1 MAAVPS
7 CRRAN
12 FEESMSGMY
21 RAIDA
26 LREWMQLRARLRDE
40 YQFHLDRSAA
50 DFRALGLS
58 SRAAN
63 RAARGRFGSHRN
75 LKLGLREL
83 GGDWPGLI
91 RLFLAH
97 RVQASPWFQPTVLV
111 VAILL
116 IFIVSPAP
124 RAIIESVVGQP
135 LSAVQTVVRSSFP
148 IRRGT
153 SLTGES
159 RRPLLNPSSPW
170 MA

>member
-40 YQFHLDRSAA
+40 HQFHLDRAA

-63 RAARGRFGSHRN
+63 QTARGRFGSDQN
-75 LKLGLREL
+75 LRLGLREL
-83 GGDWPGLI
+83 GGDWAGLI
-91 RLFLAH
+91 RLFVAH
-97 RVQASPWFQPTVLV
+97 RVHASPWFQPTVLV

-116 IFIVSPAP
+116 SYLRSVLRRAQLLRVSLDSRSP
-124 RAIIESVVGQP
+124 R
-135 LSAVQTVVRSSFP
+135 QTVVRSSFP